1 MTASVVATALLDGI
15 HLVPG
20 SNVTITV
27 SCSLLI
33 PSRSTTDSSKD
44 TVGISFGIEVMGHL
58 LDGEDP

>member
-1 MTASVVATALLDGI
+1 MIASVDATAPLDGI
-15 HLVPG
+15 HLVIG
-20 SNVTITV
+20 NVTITV

-44 TVGISFGIEVMGHL
+44 TVGMSFGIEVMGHL

>member
-1 MTASVVATALLDGI
+1 MTASVVGTAPLDGI
-15 HLVPG
+15 HLVTG
-20 SNVTITV
+20 NVTITV
-27 SCSLLI
+27 SYSLLI

>member
-1 MTASVVATALLDGI
+1 MTASVVATAPLDGI
-15 HLVPG
+15 HLVTG
-20 SNVTITV
+20 NVTITV
-27 SCSLLI
+27 SYSLLI

>member
-1 MTASVVATALLDGI
+1 MTASVVVTAPLDGI
-15 HLVPG
+15 HLVTG
-20 SNVTITV
+20 NVTITV
-27 SCSLLI
+27 SYSLLI